1 VYVEAGYSDSNSVG
15 YTARVLNAVGV
26 SKIRGFFTNDT
37 HEAWTIDEVRWATAI
52 SRRTSAG
59 QQQRPLQRRTARRRV
74 LARPRRGRGAARA
87 NMELGPGYPS
97 RPY

>member
-1 VYVEAGYSDSNSVG
+1 MYVEAGYSDSNSVG

-52 SRRTSAG
+52 SRRTYGAHFIVD
-59 QQQRPLQRRTARRRV
+59 TADN
-74 LARPRRGRGAARA
+74 GRGP
-87 NMELGPGYPS
+87 MELGPGYPS

>member
-1 VYVEAGYSDSNSVG
+1 MTADPGSIPIVNTVVYVEAGYSDSNSVG

-52 SRRTSAG
+52 SRRTYGAHFIVD
-59 QQQRPLQRRTARRRV
+59 TADN
-74 LARPRRGRGAARA
+74 GRGP
-87 NMELGPGYPS
+87 MELGPGYPS